1 MVRIRNRL
9 ERPGTYG
16 FLPSSLFPGPCA
28 QVPSRTLLGPVSPTT
43 SEQSCT
49 LPDKRWPE
57 AGYPYIALTRFT
69 P

>member
-16 FLPSSLFPGPCA
+16 LRSNLFLPGPCT
-28 QVPSRTLLGPVSPTT
+28 QVPSRPPLGPASPMT

-57 AGYPYIALTRFT
+57 AGYPYVALTRFT